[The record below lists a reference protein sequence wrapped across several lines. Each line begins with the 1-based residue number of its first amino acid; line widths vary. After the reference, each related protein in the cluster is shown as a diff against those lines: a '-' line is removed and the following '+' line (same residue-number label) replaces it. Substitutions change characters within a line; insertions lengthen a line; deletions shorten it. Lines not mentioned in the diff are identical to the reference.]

1 MMKHSIF
8 KTLLATAVSF
18 SLTSVWFAP
27 RAFADGGGGSACLF
41 SLDRSSPSVA
51 GHSPADLFVDLP
63 GTGSPLKAA
72 LTAEALGL
80 STTANIDALS
90 SGRDTG
96 IPAMINLGNPMNFED
111 IRYQFS
117 TGRHSVDNVYGFI
130 QIPLE
135 NAVLTYVTRTT
146 DFADQFAAD
155 DQAADIFDNVYDQ
168 ALIANTIGRL
178 NSVAVHQQ
186 KLDLKGAPLP
196 AHQID
201 NIDAFKSEGSFGGY
215 DLDKNGQLDQG
226 KYIFISVDDET
237 GGSMNAATVY
247 VNTGTNSAGGEGW
260 KVYATPEQLG
270 ITSEDDVD
278 GLSVWDVPDASGKL
292 GTFNAGDGIVF
303 SLRAGSPSLPIVIAG
318 IPIDQGGIFL
328 ARVGQS
334 LVGLPGSYFS
344 LSPGDEL
351 DEIYAIDPRNATP
364 LCKALTA
371 RPVQPSGAAALS
383 PSLMKLDLDPTSP
396 LPDCAQFTV
405 ELSDTRRSPDL
416 GGISSYRIDA
426 QTVDQSIA
434 RVSSSGITRRESAPL
449 VGQNLCLGKIRV
461 CALRPGFTK
470 LIVKLTLKFQ
480 SRRVERQVIEA
491 AIKVEDAARQGGRN

>member
-1 MMKHSIF
+1 MMKQSFF

-18 SLTSVWFAP
+18 SLASAWFAP
-27 RAFADGGGGSACLF
+27 RALADGGGGSACLF

-51 GHSPADLFVDLP
+51 GHSPADLFVDIP
-63 GTGSPLKAA
+63 GNASGALKVA

-80 STTANIDALS
+80 PANANIDALS
-90 SGRDTG
+90 SGKDTG

-117 TGRHSVDNVYGFI
+117 VDRHAADDVYGFI

-135 NAVLTYVTRTT
+135 NVVLTYVTRTT
-146 DFADQFAAD
+146 DFADQFAAN

-196 AHQID
+196 ANQID
-201 NIDAFKSEGSFGGY
+201 NIDAFTSEGSFGGY
-215 DLDKNGQLDQG
+215 DLDKNGQLDQS
-226 KYIFISVDDET
+226 KNIFISVDAET
-237 GGSMNAATVY
+237 GNSMNAATVY

-260 KVYATPEQLG
+260 KVYAAPEQMG
-270 ITSEDDVD
+270 ITSQDDID
-278 GLSVWDVPDASGKL
+278 ALSIWDVPDASGKL
-292 GTFNAGDGIVF
+292 GTYNVGDGIVF
-303 SLRAGSPSLPIVIAG
+303 SLRAGSPSLPIVIAD

-344 LSPGDEL
+344 LSPGDDL
-351 DEIYAIDPRNATP
+351 DEIYTIDPRDAAP

-371 RPVQPSGAAALS
+371 RPVQPSGAAALA
-383 PSLMKLDLDPTSP
+383 PSFMKLDLDATSP

-405 ELSDTRRSPDL
+405 ELSDTRRFPDQ

-426 QTVDQSIA
+426 QAVDPSIA
-434 RVSSSGITRRESAPL
+434 KVSSSVTRSESAPL

-461 CALRPGFTK
+461 CALRPGFAK
-470 LIVKLTLKFQ
+470 VIVKLTLRFR

-491 AIKVEDAARQGGRN
+491 TIKVADAARPQDRN